1 MIQNQRKRQRFKR
14 RFGSVT
20 ATALT
25 VAVCLFYAFPLIWMG
40 LAALKTPLQISDP
53 SKTFIFSPT
62 FENFRRVAT
71 ENQFGIFIWNSAVVA
86 TAATAISL
94 LIGVPAAYAISRYL
108 MHRSNVWILAA
119 RIVPGI
125 SLLVPWYYFAANLG
139 LVGTYTGLILCHLFV
154 TLPMV
159 VWIMT
164 GFFDGIPQ
172 ELEEAG
178 LVDGLGPLRVFL
190 KIIVP
195 LSMAGITTAALL
207 SVIFSWNNFLFS
219 LVLSDNTTRT
229 MPVALYN
236 FVSYAS
242 IDWGGLMAAS
252 TICMAPVIAFALVAE
267 RWLVSGLTA
276 GAVKG

>member
-1 MIQNQRKRQRFKR
+1 MTIGTRPMPKRVRLE
-14 RFGSVT
+14 SL
-20 ATALT
+20 ATNAL
-25 VAVCLFYAFPLIWMG
+25 VVLMCLFFIFPILWMV
-40 LAALKTPLQISDP
+40 LAALKTPLQIADP
-53 SKTFIFSPT
+53 SQTFIFSPT
-62 FENFRRVAT
+62 LDNFFRVAT
-71 ENQFGIFIWNSAVVA
+71 ENEFGQYIWNSSVIAV
-86 TAATAISL
+86 AATLISL
-94 LIGVPAAYAISRYL
+94 ILGVPAAYVISRYS
-108 MHRSNVWILAA
+108 MNKSNIWILAA
-119 RIVPGI
+119 RVVPGI
-125 SLLVPWYYFAANLG
+125 SLLVPWYYFAASLG
-139 LVGTYTGLILCHLFV
+139 LVGTYSGLILCHLFV

-178 LVDGLGPLRVFL
+178 LVDGLGPAKVFL
-190 KIIVP
+190 RIIMP
-195 LSMAGITTAALL
+195 LSTPGIATAALL
-207 SVIFSWNNFLFS
+207 AVIFSWNNFLFS
-219 LVLSDNTTRT
+219 LVLADNDTRT

-252 TICMAPVIAFALVAE
+252 TICMAPVVAFALVAE